1 MLESFRNVVN
11 PAYYMDADADENTDN
26 DDAGVAAYQV
36 PDYVDDSQRGGKEA
50 VVINYDELPAAFR

>member
-1 MLESFRNVVN
+1 MLESFRNTVN
-11 PAYYMDADADENTDN
+11 PAYYMDADAEENTD

-36 PDYVDDSQRGGKEA
+36 ADYVDKSDRGKEA

>member
-1 MLESFRNVVN
+1 MLESFRNTVN
-11 PAYYMDADADENTDN
+11 PAYYMDADADEAPD

-36 PDYVDDSQRGGKEA
+36 PDYVDESGRGKEA

>member
-11 PAYYMDADADENTDN
+11 PAYYMDADADENTDE

-36 PDYVDDSQRGGKEA
+36 PDYVDKSDRGKEA

>member
-1 MLESFRNVVN
+1 MLESFRNTVN
-11 PAYYMDADADENTDN
+11 PAYYMDADADENTDEN
-26 DDAGVAAYQV
+26 TAAYQV

>member
-26 DDAGVAAYQV
+26 DAGVAAYPI
-36 PDYVDDSQRGGKEA
+36 PDYVDKSDRGKEA